1 MVTVKGANM
10 LVEAEASYKEVVGN
24 LAENLGCLLRSKMED
39 LEYPEQFK
47 VWEQRILNQ
56 IWKK

>member
-47 VWEQRILNQ
+47 VW
-56 IWKK
+56 